1 MKKIALATLLA
12 ATTLVATAQVSV
24 SGKISTFVD
33 NTKVGAVSAT
43 SLATDPTSNITFSA
57 TENIGG
63 GLKARVVLDTSLAA
77 NDPTGSAGTK
87 LGDRQS
93 TIGLAN
99 RLGSVDLGRNLHSHF
114 LAITNNDAFGTLY
127 GSIAG
132 DVHNLRGLR
141 LSNGT
146 FFALTPIKG
155 VTATYDRTQTGA
167 GTEATSYSAS
177 AKVLGVNAVVAQYT
191 QGVEKSTVYGAS
203 TKLGAAQLFYTHS
216 DDQSTVK
223 SKGDLVGIVYPLT
236 SNVVTKASYGRQS
249 KDPLLVVGPCG
260 CGPQEKTT
268 AYSLGAD
275 YNFSKRT
282 AVGIAYRNVDVAGT
296 ANDVKQVGVGVT
308 HRF

>member
-12 ATTLVATAQVSV
+12 ATTMVATAQVSV
-24 SGKISTFVD
+24 TGKISEFVD
-33 NTKVGAVSAT
+33 NTKVGTVRAT
-43 SLATDPTSNITFSA
+43 SLATDPTSNITITA

-63 GLKARVVLDTSLAA
+63 GLKARVVVDTSLAA
-77 NDPTGSAGTK
+77 NDPTGGSATK

-93 TIGLAN
+93 TIGLVN
-99 RLGSVDLGRNLHSHF
+99 KLGSVDLGRNLHSHF
-114 LAITNNDAFGTLY
+114 LAITSNDAFDTLY
-127 GSIAG
+127 GSVAG

-155 VTATYDRTQTGA
+155 VTANYDRTQTGA

-177 AKVLGVNAVVAQYT
+177 AKLLGVNAVVAQYT
-191 QGVEKSTVYGAS
+191 QGAEKSTVYGANA
-203 TKLGAAQLFYTHS
+203 KLGNTQVFYTHS
-216 DDQSTVK
+216 NNEGAVA
-223 SKGDLVGIVYPLT
+223 SKGDLFGASQAFGPVT
-236 SNVVTKASYGRQS
+236 TKASYG
-249 KDPLLVVGPCG
+249 
-260 CGPQEKTT
+260 KTNT
-268 AYSLGAD
+268 GVKAYALGAD

-282 AVGIAYRNVDVAGT
+282 AAGISYRNVDVDGT

>member
-77 NDPTGSAGTK
+77 NDPTGGADTK
-87 LGDRQS
+87 LGNRQS
-93 TIGLAN
+93 TIGLTN
-99 RLGSVDLGRNLHSHF
+99 SLGSVDLGRNLHSHF

-127 GSIAG
+127 GSVAG

-167 GTEATSYSAS
+167 GTEATSYSAN
-177 AKVLGVNAVVAQYT
+177 AKLLGVNAVVAQYT
-191 QGVEKSTVYGAS
+191 QGAEKSTVYGAS
-203 TKLGAAQLFYTHS
+203 AKLGGTQVFYTHS
-216 DDQSTVK
+216 NNEGIVAT
-223 SKGDLVGIVYPLT
+223 KGDLIGASQAYGP
-236 SNVVTKASYGRQS
+236 VTAKASYG
-249 KDPLLVVGPCG
+249 
-260 CGPQEKTT
+260 KTNT
-268 AYSLGAD
+268 NVKAYAMGAD

-282 AVGIAYRNVDVAGT
+282 AVGVNYRNVDAAGT
-296 ANDVKQVGVGVT
+296 ASDVKQVGVGVT

>member
-24 SGKISTFVD
+24 SGKISEFAD
-33 NTKVGAVSAT
+33 NTKTGAVSKT
-43 SLATDPTSNITFSA
+43 TLVTDPTSNFTFSA
-57 TENIGG
+57 NENIGG

-77 NDPTGSAGTK
+77 NDPTGGSATK

-93 TIGLAN
+93 TVGLAN

-114 LAITNNDAFGTLY
+114 LAVTNNDAFGTLY

-141 LSNGT
+141 MSNGT
-146 FFALTPIKG
+146 FFALTPING
-155 VTATYDRTQTGA
+155 VTATYDRTQNGV

-177 AKVLGVNAVVAQYT
+177 AKLFGINATVAQYT
-191 QGVEKSTVYGAS
+191 QGVEKSTVYAGSA
-203 TKLGAAQLFYTHS
+203 KLGGTQVFYTHS
-216 DDQSTVK
+216 DDKGLVART
-223 SKGDLVGIVYPLT
+223 GDLIGA
-236 SNVVTKASYGRQS
+236 SQQFGKVTAKASYG
-249 KDPLLVVGPCG
+249 
-260 CGPQEKTT
+260 KTNT
-268 AYSLGAD
+268 DVKAYAMGAD

-282 AVGIAYRNVDVAGT
+282 LVGVNYRNVDAKGT

>member
-77 NDPTGSAGTK
+77 NDPTGSADTK
-87 LGDRQS
+87 LGNRQS

-99 RLGSVDLGRNLHSHF
+99 SLGSVDLGRNLHSHF

-127 GSIAG
+127 GSVAG

-177 AKVLGVNAVVAQYT
+177 AKLLGVNAVVAQYT
-191 QGVEKSTVYGAS
+191 QGAEKSTVYGAS
-203 TKLGAAQLFYTHS
+203 AKLGGTQVFYTHS
-216 DDQSTVK
+216 NNEGIVAT
-223 SKGDLVGIVYPLT
+223 KGDLIGA
-236 SNVVTKASYGRQS
+236 SQSFGRVTAKASYG
-249 KDPLLVVGPCG
+249 
-260 CGPQEKTT
+260 KTNT
-268 AYSLGAD
+268 DVKAYALGAD

-282 AVGIAYRNVDVAGT
+282 IVGVNYRNVDVAGT
-296 ANDVKQVGVGVT
+296 THDAKQVGVGVT